1 MGRSPIRQPPRSGMN
16 ASPRRCSSGPQ
27 NRIGMRLEPAW
38 ASMSATCAL
47 STLVGSRT
55 SSPSSG
61 PPLTWTPC
69 SSSRPDTIRTS
80 AISGT
85 PRSRLTPSPS
95 SEATIALDTRF
106 LAPRTAT
113 SPCSGFPP
121 WTVSTSF
128 IAPAWQTNG
137 PTPVTRCRPV
147 GRVVLCGC
155 SVLPP
160 GSSGLLGRASARG
173 PLGRGLLGRRGA
185 LARGLRGGPGRGL
198 GRGPAGALG
207 RRLGCRRAGARRGG
221 LGGGGLGGRLAGRLG
236 GGLLGGVARRGSAR
250 LRGGLLGARL
260 AGGRLLRGRLL
271 RRCLLGRRL
280 LRRAPRGGGGVGR
293 RGLATA
299 AGRGGGSVC
308 GGGLLGGRPGAAG
321 GGGLGRPRRAPGRGT
336 GGARSRPG
344 HRGRRGGGAGG
355 HGRGEGAQRLGV
367 GGDLL
372 ERRTGAEPRH
382 RGFLDLDGLTRARV
396 AAGAGGA
403 GRLLEGAEPGDGDL
417 LALGD
422 RDGDGVDDGLERL
435 GGGPLAAEP

>member
-27 NRIGMRLEPAW
+27 NRIGMRLEPAC

-128 IAPAWQTNG
+128 IAPASQTNG

-147 GRVVLCGC
+147 GRVALCDLLCCLLCGC
-155 SVLPP
+155 SVLPR
-160 GSSGLLGRASARG
+160 GRSGLLGRASARG

-185 LARGLRGGPGRGL
+185 LGRGLRGWPGRGL
-198 GRGPAGALG
+198 GRGPAGGLG
-207 RRLGCRRAGARRGG
+207 RRLGCRRASARRGG
-221 LGGGGLGGRLAGRLG
+221 LGGGSLGGRLAGCLG

-250 LRGGLLGARL
+250 LGSGLLGARL
-260 AGGRLLRGRLL
+260 AGGRLLRGRVL
-271 RRCLLGRRL
+271 RRGLLGRRL
-280 LRRAPRGGGGVGR
+280 LRGAARGGGGVGR

-321 GGGLGRPRRAPGRGT
+321 GGGLRGPRRAPGRGP
-336 GGARSRPG
+336 GGARRRPG

-372 ERRTGAEPRH
+372 ERRAGAEPGH
-382 RGFLDLDGLTRARV
+382 RRLLDLDGLTRARV

-403 GRLLEGAEPGDGDL
+403 GRL
-417 LALGD
+417 
-422 RDGDGVDDGLERL
+422 
-435 GGGPLAAEP
+435 